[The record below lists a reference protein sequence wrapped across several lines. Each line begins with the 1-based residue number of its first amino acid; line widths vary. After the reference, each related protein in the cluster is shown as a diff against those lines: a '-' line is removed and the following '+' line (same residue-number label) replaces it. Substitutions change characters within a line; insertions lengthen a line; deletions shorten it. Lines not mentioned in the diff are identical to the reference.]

1 MSTPLEQIDPAETG
15 ARLRIAREER
25 QLTQAEAAAAL
36 KLARTTLVAIE
47 QGQRRVRIDE
57 LQEFAKLYKTSVNA
71 LLRREAVHVDLAPKF
86 RKLTGENDTI
96 LEATRMLADLAKAEV
111 ELENLLG
118 VQRSRNYPAERPIR
132 HGDVRAQAEQDA
144 LELRQRLGLGLAP
157 ILDIVSL
164 LELEMGIRVY
174 LRKLDSKISGL
185 FVYDDR
191 LGACILLNANH
202 PRERRAQTAAHELGH
217 VVSTRREPEIF
228 IEERADASVEERYAN
243 AFARSFL
250 MPVRAVTEKFQEVTA
265 GARSLTRRHAILLAH
280 WFGIS
285 RQTLVLRLEEL
296 GLTKPGSWAW
306 FEHHGGIGKEHVAE
320 VLGDL
325 VSKDTHRFEAERPT
339 SLRLSLLASEAM
351 RRELLSEGQLARLLR
366 LDRVELRELVG
377 DDERNPADDG
387 PAFRS

>member
-1 MSTPLEQIDPAETG
+1 MSTPLEQIDPVETG

-57 LQEFAKLYKTSVNA
+57 LQEFSKLYNTSVNA

-86 RKLTGENDTI
+86 RKLTSGSDSVRD
-96 LEATRMLADLAKAEV
+96 ATQVLADLAKAEV

-132 HGDVRAQAEQDA
+132 HGDVRTQAEQDA

-174 LRKLDSKISGL
+174 VRKLDSTVSGL

-250 MPVRAVTEKFQEVTA
+250 MPVRAVTEKFQEVTV
-265 GARSLTRRHAILLAH
+265 GARSLTRRHVILLAH
-280 WFGIS
+280 WFGVS

-296 GLTKPGSWAW
+296 GLTKPGSWTW
-306 FEHHGGIGKEHVAE
+306 FEHHGGISKEHVSE

-325 VSKDTHRFEAERPT
+325 AHKDTQRFEAERPT
-339 SLRLSLLASEAM
+339 SLRLSLLASEAL
-351 RRELLSEGQLARLLR
+351 RRELLSEGQLSRLLR
-366 LDRVELRELVG
+366 MDRVELRELVG
-377 DDERNPADDG
+377 DAEGNPADDG